1 MSSLLPQA
9 NNPHRIVEF
18 INQSNQQS
26 DYDAFLKS
34 WELTKRQLMY
44 YKDAAV
50 VLGLIKISKRESL
63 KKWFYKNRNDKYT
76 KKGLTFL
83 NETKVNQLRVMKEQ
97 ILSNDIIS
105 IYNKKMSEKNIS
117 ESDLE
122 AFFMNEYSLS
132 QVTVKRRFSTI
143 KKWIEF
149 SQQNDVLEEKLLI
162 SGLKQSIK
170 YYFEMYFKDLKEIP
184 YIKKE
189 YYKALSLEFG
199 RTNKYYERRMSNI
212 SHVIVEHYKIDHLF
226 GLKPLFG
233 VGKNVFNDIVSI
245 IDKNGYIDEI
255 IAINNQQLQS
265 FTKNDIIQAKDDDI
279 SEKTLIKKRIRR
291 GQLKFRNNLLEIYN
305 SSCAI
310 SNCNIINALEAAHIQ
325 KHMDSGINTTNN
337 GILLR
342 SDLHKL
348 FDSNLLKINPKTFT
362 VELSELLKSSS
373 YSRFE
378 GRKIRKDK
386 FGNYP
391 DKNFLK
397 IKYNEL

>member
-1 MSSLLPQA
+1 MSTLLPQA

-18 INQSNQQS
+18 INQSYQQS
-26 DYDAFLKS
+26 DYDTFLKS
-34 WELTKRQLMY
+34 WELTNRQLMY
-44 YKDAAV
+44 YKDAANI
-50 VLGLIKISKRESL
+50 LGLIKISKRESL
-63 KKWFYKNRNDKYT
+63 KKWFYKDQNDKYT

-105 IYNKKMSEKNIS
+105 IYNKKLSEKNIS
-117 ESDLE
+117 DSDLE
-122 AFFMNEYSLS
+122 AFFMNKYSLS

-162 SGLKQSIK
+162 SGLKQTIK
-170 YYFEMYFKDLKEIP
+170 YYFEMYFKDLKEDP
-184 YIKKE
+184 YVKKE

-199 RTNKYYERRMSNI
+199 RTAKYYERRMGNI
-212 SHVIVEHYKIDHLF
+212 SHVIVEHYKINHLY

-279 SEKTLIKKRIRR
+279 SKKTLIKKRIRR
-291 GQLKFRNNLLEIYN
+291 GQLKFRNNLLETYN
-305 SSCAI
+305 NSCAI
-310 SNCNIINALEAAHIQ
+310 SNCNIINVLEAAHIQ
-325 KHMDSGINTTNN
+325 KHTNSGINNTSN

-348 FDSNLLKINPKTFT
+348 FDSNLLKINPQTFT

-373 YSRFE
+373 YGRFE

-391 DKNFLK
+391 DSNFLK
-397 IKYNEL
+397 IKFNE

>member
-132 QVTVKRRFSTI
+132 KVTVKRRFSTI

-170 YYFEMYFKDLKEIP
+170 YYFEIQSYFIH
-184 YIKKE
+184 KK
-189 YYKALSLEFG
+189 
-199 RTNKYYERRMSNI
+199 
-212 SHVIVEHYKIDHLF
+212 
-226 GLKPLFG
+226 
-233 VGKNVFNDIVSI
+233 
-245 IDKNGYIDEI
+245 
-255 IAINNQQLQS
+255 
-265 FTKNDIIQAKDDDI
+265 
-279 SEKTLIKKRIRR
+279 
-291 GQLKFRNNLLEIYN
+291 
-305 SSCAI
+305 
-310 SNCNIINALEAAHIQ
+310 
-325 KHMDSGINTTNN
+325 
-337 GILLR
+337 
-342 SDLHKL
+342 
-348 FDSNLLKINPKTFT
+348 
-362 VELSELLKSSS
+362 
-373 YSRFE
+373 
-378 GRKIRKDK
+378 
-386 FGNYP
+386 
-391 DKNFLK
+391 
-397 IKYNEL
+397 